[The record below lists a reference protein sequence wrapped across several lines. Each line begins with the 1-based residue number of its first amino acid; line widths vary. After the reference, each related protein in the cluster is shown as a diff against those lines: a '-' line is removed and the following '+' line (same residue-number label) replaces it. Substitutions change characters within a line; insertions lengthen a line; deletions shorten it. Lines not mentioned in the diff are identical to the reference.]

1 MLVLLAG
8 YGVQVVADRSND
20 EPTSRARPG
29 ASGPELPGPRPR
41 APQAGGKSE
50 VQAFPGRPEKRTGV
64 RQASGLQS
72 GLGDDA
78 DDLAQK
84 AQGLVDGDEDEERSL
99 PPLAFRLSSFNVLGA
114 GHTGPRGNKP
124 GWADYGPRLT
134 TQLRLLNSNDVDVV
148 GFQEFEP
155 AQFQSFVK
163 RTRGAWGVYPA
174 MSKGRAAVRN
184 SIAWRRDVWDLADYT
199 TLPVP
204 YFRGNIVPMPVI
216 LLTHK
221 QTGRQVYLINV
232 HNPAS
237 SSRRGNNERWRDEA
251 VRRQLAKV
259 RQLREDAPAV
269 PVILMG
275 DFNERLEV
283 YCKVT
288 AGGDV
293 QAANPGGATGRCS
306 PPALMGIDWIFGT
319 SDLVFT
325 DYRRV
330 ATRSSDHPMLVAS
343 AGAQ

>member
-8 YGVQVVADRSND
+8 YGVQVVADRASD
-20 EPTSRARPG
+20 EPTPRARPG
-29 ASGPELPGPRPR
+29 TPGPELPGPRPR
-41 APQAGGKSE
+41 ASQSVDEGG
-50 VQAFPGRPEKRTGV
+50 VPAFPGRPENRTGV
-64 RQASGLQS
+64 RKASGLTS

-78 DDLAQK
+78 DDLAQE
-84 AQGLVDGDEDEERSL
+84 AQGLVDGENEEPS
-99 PPLAFRLSSFNVLGA
+99 PAPLAFRLSSFNVLGA
-114 GHTGPRGNKP
+114 GHTGPRGNKA
-124 GWADYGPRLT
+124 GWADYSPRLT
-134 TQLRLLNSNDVDVV
+134 TQLRLLNSNGVDVV
-148 GFQEFEP
+148 GLQEFEA

-221 QTGRQVYLINV
+221 QTKRQVYLINV

-237 SSRRGNNERWRDEA
+237 SKRRGNNERWRDEA
-251 VRRQLAKV
+251 VRRQLDKV
-259 RQLREDAPAV
+259 RQLRQDAPSV

-283 YCKVT
+283 YCRAT
-288 AGGDV
+288 AGGDI
-293 QAANPGGATGRCS
+293 QAANPGDDTGPCS

-319 SDLVFT
+319 SDLVFSG
-325 DYRRV
+325 YRRI
-330 ATRSSDHPMLVAS
+330 ATRSSDHPMLVTRVDS
-343 AGAQ
+343 R